1 MILNINNNEVM
12 HHTNRLRELHKSAL
26 PVAIRETLNSAAF
39 DVKKNT
45 MPLSAKKS
53 FIERQPTF
61 FKANSKVDKAT
72 GFNTNTMK
80 STVGFFSNNLK
91 GSNNYAVE
99 DLEEQENSGR
109 IGGKSFIPLNEARSG
124 KSYNKLVKPNARLSN
139 IRQRLVNRS
148 DVKAKGWG
156 QAMIKSALHVGV
168 GGHILTESSG
178 KGGAV
183 FRVNS
188 IKRVKGN
195 IVFKSSKLY
204 SFNKNRK
211 ITVKGTHFMKSA
223 SLQSANK
230 MDNYFKLEAEK
241 QIKRLG
247 AK

>member
-12 HHTNRLRELHKSAL
+12 HHTNRLRELHKSGL
-26 PVAIRETLNSAAF
+26 PVAIRETLNTAAF

-61 FKANSKVDKAT
+61 FKANSKVDKAK
-72 GFNTNTMK
+72 GFNTSTMK

-99 DLEEQENSGR
+99 DLEEQENSGT
-109 IGGKSFIPLNEARSG
+109 IEKKTFIPTVHARKG
-124 KSYNKLVKPNARLSN
+124 GTKRGLVKPNFRLSK
-139 IRQRLVNRS
+139 IREKGIT
-148 DVKAKGWG
+148 DAKLMGG
-156 QAMIKSALHVGV
+156 KNARQNYLIAANEAGV
-168 GGHILTESSG
+168 GGFVLYKKMLWRI
-178 KGGAV
+178 
-183 FRVNS
+183 NS
-188 IKRVKGN
+188 LKEKSKVQRTPIYSVVAKRSIRVKSTN
-195 IVFKSSKLY
+195 
-204 SFNKNRK
+204 
-211 ITVKGTHFMKSA
+211 FMKSA